1 MKCFRL
7 WLPNGKW
14 KVVQYSVW
22 AESAKWFKYV
32 WKKSAI
38 RGGRGVMKNFH
49 IYFGT
54 LPLPWEV
61 NIDDWDEYREQ
72 TKHCRKAEV
81 MWTGKVEVKYGV
93 NCSKM
98 SAKTFPSWPRLHLS
112 QMNGTNVVGIHG
124 QFHIEAGTSIQSKG
138 HLYKIRKL
146 FIGSSLQVDGSYR
159 CPNCNFPLCSPDC
172 AQGIHALVS
181 AVNATN
187 PITTV

>member
-1 MKCFRL
+1 M
-7 WLPNGKW
+7 
-14 KVVQYSVW
+14 
-22 AESAKWFKYV
+22 
-32 WKKSAI
+32 
-38 RGGRGVMKNFH
+38 
-49 IYFGT
+49 
-54 LPLPWEV
+54 
-61 NIDDWDEYREQ
+61 NIEYREQ
-72 TKHCRKAEV
+72 TRHCRKAEV

-93 NCSKM
+93 NCPKM

-146 FIGSSLQVDGSYR
+146 FIGSSLQVDGNYR

-181 AVNATN
+181 TVNNRNNNNYRCYYHCAHTHWWVSS
-187 PITTV
+187 ILSQLCRTQ